1 MECLA
6 ATKGRRKETHDG
18 ASMCRMQSDRQ
29 RECGE
34 GIAEGGEREGKDG
47 RKEGEEMM
55 KVNSRLRDG
64 P

>member
-34 GIAEGGEREGKDG
+34 GIAEGGEREGKEG
-47 RKEGEEMM
+47 RRGK
-55 KVNSRLRDG
+55 R
-64 P
+64 